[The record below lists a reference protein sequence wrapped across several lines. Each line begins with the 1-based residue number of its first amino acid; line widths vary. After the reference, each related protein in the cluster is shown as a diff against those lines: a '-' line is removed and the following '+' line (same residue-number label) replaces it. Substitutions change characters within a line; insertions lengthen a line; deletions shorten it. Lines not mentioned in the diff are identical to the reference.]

1 MPKTAF
7 GAWQVV
13 LSDTAYIQ
21 QTVQNSFL
29 SSNIHIHINTSQD
42 STLLMP
48 NQQSSLL
55 I

>member
-13 LSDTAYIQ
+13 ISDTAYIQ
-21 QTVQNSFL
+21 QTVQNSVL
-29 SSNIHIHINTSQD
+29 SSHRHVHTNTSED

>member
-1 MPKTAF
+1 MSKTAF

-29 SSNIHIHINTSQD
+29 SSNIHIHTNTSED